1 MRDGLWVGGRR
12 IQSFLFRRG
21 KTGCL
26 YFPNGI
32 HRKHTTHR
40 ESHPDQ
46 DVHIHDGCETRFT
59 HGLQYPIPES
69 LTSTYVSSI
78 ASPVLSSRMANFPFA
93 HGKRHSSP
101 LFSSAQSKTAQA
113 LISSAQRKS
122 RASALFK
129 RAKKKPLKR
138 SFQARKEKA
147 AQALFSS
154 AQKKALKLA
163 IVSDATMQRRYHVPI
178 RSRANAE
185 PASRYTSRA
194 GSVTR

>member
-78 ASPVLSSRMANFPFA
+78 ASPVLSSRIANSPFA

-101 LFSSAQSKTAQA
+101 LFSSAQ
-113 LISSAQRKS
+113 RKS
-122 RASALFK
+122 RSSALFK
-129 RAKKKPLKR
+129 RAKKPRSSALFKRAKKRPLKR
-138 SFQARKEKA
+138 SFQKCAKKGT
-147 AQALFSS
+147 QALFLLSWC
-154 AQKKALKLA
+154 
-163 IVSDATMQRRYHVPI
+163 QRSWARGLNLY
-178 RSRANAE
+178 
-185 PASRYTSRA
+185 
-194 GSVTR
+194 